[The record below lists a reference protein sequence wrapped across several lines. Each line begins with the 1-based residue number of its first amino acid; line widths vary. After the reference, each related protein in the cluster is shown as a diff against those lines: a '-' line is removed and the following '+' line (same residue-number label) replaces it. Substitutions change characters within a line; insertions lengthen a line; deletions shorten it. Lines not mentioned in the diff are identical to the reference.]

1 MPASSILRLFLS
13 ILIAQVVLA
22 GSAPLMAQ
30 RIKVDNDR
38 VKLAIERGYKIIE
51 AGVDNYPNH
60 RKCFS
65 CHHQALPLLSISL
78 KCKPRIGF
86 PGAGR
91 VYEGT
96 EEDRARMKSI
106 QTLTVESFQSHRQA
120 LDQGKEIE
128 GTVLTVA
135 YGLWTMDMANCE
147 ANETTDWM
155 VDYLLEHQAKDG
167 AWYVETVRPPAASS
181 RAMTTALAVYGIRAY
196 GKPSDEDERVKK
208 ALQAAEEVLGFKDRT
223 DTMEERNGIEW
234 LSYMLIPAKDP
245 KGLKTLRQLQNKDGG
260 WGRAPGE
267 PSDPYSTGQT
277 LLMMAQDYYMFKVG
291 VRNHKPYMSGVN
303 YLLDTQQ
310 EDGSWHMETI
320 SKPVQNYFDNGD
332 PHGKDQF
339 ISMFAT
345 SWAVSAL
352 VTYDRSIHEPL
363 DSLRE
368 RERELEKVRRDRER
382 KLGDGRA
389 GGAGGGAKNPNK

>member
-1 MPASSILRLFLS
+1 MPANSNLRLFLS
-13 ILIAQVVLA
+13 ILIAQLVLA

-38 VKLAIERGYKIIE
+38 VKVAIERGYKVIE

-65 CHHQALPLLSISL
+65 CHHQALPLLAISL
-78 KCKPRIGF
+78 KCKPRIGY

-96 EEDRARMKSI
+96 EGDRARMKSI
-106 QTLTVESFQSHRQA
+106 QTLTVESFQSHCQG

-208 ALQAAEEVLGFKDRT
+208 ALQAAEEVLEFKDRS
-223 DTMEERNGIEW
+223 DTIEERNGIEW
-234 LSYMLIPAKDP
+234 LSYMLDP
-245 KGLKTLRQLQNKDGG
+245 GFRGRGLKPISKLQNKDGG

-277 LLMMAQDYYMFKVG
+277 LLLKAQSPYRYKVSNTSDKSDTFG
-291 VRNHKPYMSGVN
+291 IN
-303 YLLDTQQ
+303 YLLDSQQ
-310 EDGSWHMETI
+310 EDGSWRVETI
-320 SKPVQNYFDNGD
+320 SKPIQNYFDNGD

-363 DSLRE
+363 ESLRE

-389 GGAGGGAKNPNK
+389 GAAGDGAKNPNK